1 MDVKIKDRKQEVE
14 FLRMAL
20 AIAEMG
26 FSYEH
31 ADLINRV
38 VNESRKKKGKF
49 SLLDGSKLLYKWKT
63 DWRNYFDE
71 QKELEVL
78 SKPN

>member
-14 FLRMAL
+14 YLRMAL

-38 VNESRKKKGKF
+38 VDECRKKKGKF
-49 SLLDGSKLLYKWKT
+49 SLDDGVKLLYKWKT
-63 DWRNYFDE
+63 DWRTYFDE
-71 QKELEVL
+71 QKELEVT
-78 SKPN
+78 SRPN